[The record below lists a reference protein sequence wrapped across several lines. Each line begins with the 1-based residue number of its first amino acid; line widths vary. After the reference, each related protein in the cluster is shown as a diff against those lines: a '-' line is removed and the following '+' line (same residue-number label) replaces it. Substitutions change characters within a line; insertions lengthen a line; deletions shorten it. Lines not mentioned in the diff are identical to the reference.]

1 MYVHSIGVSVTYIVL
16 WLTKLTIMILQIS
29 ILNYKYYV
37 LMAEGSIGNFAPPN
51 LNSDKMSKFF
61 FSRPP
66 DPISTK
72 YRTKISFHEGN
83 SNVFNPLHAKKI

>member
-1 MYVHSIGVSVTYIVL
+1 
-16 WLTKLTIMILQIS
+16 
-29 ILNYKYYV
+29 
-37 LMAEGSIGNFAPPN
+37 MAEGSIGNFAPPN

-72 YRTKISFHEGN
+72 YKTKISFHEGN
-83 SNVFNPLHAKKI
+83 SNVFNLLHAKKI